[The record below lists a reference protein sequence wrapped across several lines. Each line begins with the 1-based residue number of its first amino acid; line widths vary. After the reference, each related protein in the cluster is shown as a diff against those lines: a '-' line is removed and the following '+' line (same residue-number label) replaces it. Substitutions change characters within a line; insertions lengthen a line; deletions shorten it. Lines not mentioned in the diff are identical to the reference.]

1 MARGGHPLA
10 PVTGRQFAYP
20 APGRDPVT
28 PLLAIDGHHLLYRSW
43 WGFSDRRIMSRD
55 KARDLTGVFGFL
67 AILRKTHLELTPD
80 HEVIVVF
87 DGENAAAS
95 RQARDAGYKV
105 GRAVA
110 DHSPIGSLAMVKN
123 GLTAAGITW
132 TELDDY
138 EGDDVI
144 ATLTRTGT
152 ASGRPVTCYSG
163 DRDLLQLANDTVT
176 ILSPARRTITPADVL
191 ARHGVTPRQWP
202 DYRALTGDPSDNIPG
217 VRGIGPDRRQAPG
230 RRPAPGAATAGGAWP
245 EPVTVPGDHRFLGP
259 DPHLARPDPPG
270 PPGTAPA
277 RTHHRAGHPRHAQS
291 RHHPGRPQ
299 AVVTS

>member
-217 VRGIGPDRRQAPG
+217 VRGIGPKTAARLLAGGLHLEQLLPAVPGLSRSRCQAITGSWDQILIWRDLIRLDHQVPLPPG
-230 RRPAPGAATAGGAWP
+230 LTTAQATPAMPKAATILEDLRLW
-245 EPVTVPGDHRFLGP
+245 
-259 DPHLARPDPPG
+259 
-270 PPGTAPA
+270 
-277 RTHHRAGHPRHAQS
+277 
-291 RHHPGRPQ
+291 
-299 AVVTS
+299 